1 MDKVID
7 YYFTPA
13 SPYAY
18 LGHDR
23 FVAIAARHGAR
34 VDVCPVDIGRI
45 FAVSGGV
52 PLAQRP
58 PQRLAYR
65 LVELERWSRHLGI
78 PINVPPKFGTTPVA
92 AASRWILAAAE
103 TGQRQGLDLA
113 GALMRARWAEERD
126 IADPA
131 TLAAVAAG
139 SGQDASALAAR
150 AEDPELAARYDAAT
164 ERAIAAQV
172 FGSPWY
178 VYAGEPFWGQDRL
191 DFLDRALA
199 K

>member
-1 MDKVID
+1 MGKVID

-23 FVAIAARHGAR
+23 FVALVARHGAE
-34 VDVCPVDIGRI
+34 VNLYPVDLGRV

-52 PLAQRP
+52 PLAQRA

-65 LVELERWSRHLGI
+65 LVELERWSRYLGV
-78 PINVPPKFGTTPVA
+78 PINVPPKYGAAPVA
-92 AASRWILAAAE
+92 PASRWILAAAE
-103 TGQRQGLDLA
+103 TGQRQGLELA

-139 SGQDASALAAR
+139 VGQDASALSAR
-150 AEDPELAARYDAAT
+150 AETPEIAARYEAAT

-172 FGSPWY
+172 FGAPWY
-178 VYAGEPFWGQDRL
+178 VYAGVPFWGQDRL

-199 K
+199 E